1 MLSIIHRER
10 HVKIIMALILILP
23 ALVIS
28 LPEVAC
34 SSDVEPIRVVVSVQ
48 PQAYFVERV
57 GGEYVDVEV
66 LVGPGRSPATYE
78 PTPQQMV
85 RLQQADLY
93 FSIGVPFESGLL
105 PKVRGLHSDLRL
117 VDMSSGIEDS
127 SSVDQH
133 EPHAGHGHDHGGV
146 DPHVWLDPAKVK
158 VMAQTVL
165 QELTHLYPQHES
177 WFQDNLQ
184 SFLNDLDSVD
194 VRIRRRLS
202 DVQGKTFYVF
212 HPAYG
217 HFARAYG
224 LNQVAVEVDGKE
236 PGPAQLADVIKQA
249 RRDKVDVIIVQPQ
262 FAQKSAETIA
272 AAVGGEVLAL
282 DPLAYDYLT
291 NLEEMADKLARVL
304 GGVSTEDLGLE

>member
-1 MLSIIHRER
+1 MLSITQK
-10 HVKIIMALILILP
+10 VCSATIMVSLISSV
-23 ALVIS
+23 LVVS
-28 LPEVAC
+28 LPGSAC
-34 SSDVEPIRVVVSVQ
+34 SAEAEPIRVVVSVQ

-93 FSIGVPFESGLL
+93 FSIGVPFESGLM
-105 PKVRGLHSDLRL
+105 PKVQGLHSDLRL
-117 VDMSSGIEDS
+117 VDMSNGIEDS
-127 SSVDQH
+127 SPVDQH

-158 VMAQTVL
+158 IMARTIS
-165 QELTHLYPQHES
+165 QELSQLHPKRES

-184 SFLNDLDSVD
+184 LFLSDLDSVD
-194 VRIRRRLS
+194 MRIRRRLS
-202 DVQGKTFYVF
+202 DVQGKTFFVF

-236 PGPAQLADVIKQA
+236 PGPAQLADVIKHA
-249 RRDKVDVIIVQPQ
+249 KRDKVDVIIVQPQ

-272 AAVGGEVLAL
+272 AAIGSEILSL
-282 DPLAYDYLT
+282 DPLAREYLT

-304 GGVSTEDLGLE
+304 GGVSTGDVGLK

>member
-1 MLSIIHRER
+1 MLSIIQR
-10 HVKIIMALILILP
+10 VCFAAITASLILILP
-23 ALVIS
+23 ALVLR
-28 LPEVAC
+28 LPEAAY
-34 SSDVEPIRVVVSVQ
+34 SAEVEPIRVVVSVQ

-105 PKVRGLHSDLRL
+105 PKVHGLHSDLRL
-117 VDMSSGIEDS
+117 VNMRSGIEDS
-127 SSVDQH
+127 SPVDQH
-133 EPHAGHGHDHGGV
+133 EPHAGHGHDHGSD

-158 VMAQTVL
+158 MMAQTVL
-165 QELTHLYPQHES
+165 QELSHLHPQHES

-184 SFLNDLDSVD
+184 LFLNDLDSVD

-217 HFARAYG
+217 HFAQAYG

-236 PGPAQLADVIKQA
+236 PGPTQLADVIKHA
-249 RRDKVDVIIVQPQ
+249 RRDNVGVIIVQPQ

-272 AAVGGEVLAL
+272 AAIGGEVLSL

-304 GGVSTEDLGLE
+304 GGVKVKD

>member
-1 MLSIIHRER
+1 MLSIIQR
-10 HVKIIMALILILP
+10 VCSATITASLILP
-23 ALVIS
+23 TLVLS
-28 LPEVAC
+28 LPEAAYPAE
-34 SSDVEPIRVVVSVQ
+34 VEPIRVVVSVQ
-48 PQAYFVERV
+48 PQAYFIERV

-117 VDMSSGIEDS
+117 VDMRSGIDDS
-127 SSVDQH
+127 SAVDQH

-158 VMAQTVL
+158 VMARTVF
-165 QELTHLYPQHES
+165 QELTDLHPQHES
-177 WFQDNLQ
+177 LFQDNLQ
-184 SFLNDLDSVD
+184 LFLNDLDSVD

-224 LNQVAVEVDGKE
+224 LNQVAVEIDGKK
-236 PGPAQLADVIKQA
+236 PGPAQLADVIKHA
-249 RRDKVDVIIVQPQ
+249 RRDKVGVIIVQPQ

-272 AAVGGEVLAL
+272 AAIGGEVLSL

-291 NLEEMADKLARVL
+291 NLEAMADKLARVL
-304 GGVSTEDLGLE
+304 GGVDVKD

>member
-1 MLSIIHRER
+1 MLSIIHRGCYAMIT
-10 HVKIIMALILILP
+10 VSLIFILP
-23 ALVIS
+23 VLVVG
-28 LPEVAC
+28 LPGSAYPTE
-34 SSDVEPIRVVVSVQ
+34 VEPIQVVVSVQ
-48 PQAYFVERV
+48 PQAYFVERI
-57 GGEYVDVEV
+57 GGEHVDVEV

-85 RLQQADLY
+85 KLQQADLY

-105 PKVRGLHSDLRL
+105 PKVRGIHSDLRL
-117 VDMSSGIEDS
+117 VDMRSGIDDS
-127 SSVDQH
+127 SAVDQH

-146 DPHVWLDPAKVK
+146 DPHVWLDPSKVK

-165 QELTHLYPQHES
+165 QELSHLYPQHES

-184 SFLNDLDSVD
+184 LFLNDLDSVD

-202 DVQGKTFYVF
+202 DVQGKTFFVF

-249 RRDKVDVIIVQPQ
+249 RRDKVGVIIVQPQ
-262 FAQKSAETIA
+262 FAQKSAKTIA
-272 AAVGGEVLAL
+272 AAIGGEVLSL
-282 DPLAYDYLT
+282 DPLAHDYLT
-291 NLEEMADKLARVL
+291 NLEEMAEKLARVL
-304 GGVSTEDLGLE
+304 DVADVKD